1 MVAEDEK
8 LDFEQMLLMYKKGHT
23 RIPVCRGR
31 PDNPN
36 APIVGLML
44 TKDLIMLDP
53 DDGALAATCAHLV
66 PPPRAAR

>member
-1 MVAEDEK
+1 MV
-8 LDFEQMLLMYKKGHT
+8 HT
-23 RIPVCRGR
+23 VFLYLALPWRR

-53 DDGALAATCAHLV
+53 DDGEGWE
-66 PPPRAAR
+66 PRVLSA